1 MKLQQA
7 SEARPADR
15 AAELS
20 ALFDGECGIDES
32 RRLVKSAV
40 RDEGAR
46 KAWRLYSLI
55 GDGLRGDVSSARDLS
70 ADVMARLRND
80 PVVLAPRPLLVRRQ
94 HPFLALAA
102 SLAGVGVVGWLAL
115 ADGATP
121 SFPAGGLAAVPSA
134 PTFAR
139 VAAPAN
145 PLPSRAAQPVEDPA
159 RRGDM
164 SEYLLA
170 HHTQAASFRLG
181 DSTEH
186 VRTVSVTAGVPRP

>member
-1 MKLQQA
+1 MKLQ
-7 SEARPADR
+7 PVTDPLADER

-20 ALFDGECGIDES
+20 ALFDGESGIDDS
-32 RRLVKSAV
+32 RRIVKATA
-40 RDEGAR
+40 RDAAAR
-46 KAWRLYSLI
+46 ANWRLYALI
-55 GDGLRGDVSSARDLS
+55 GDELRGDAPAARDLT
-70 ADVMARLRND
+70 ADVMARLREE
-80 PVVLAPRPLLVRRQ
+80 PVVLAPRPLPVRHQ

-115 ADGATP
+115 VDASAP
-121 SFPAGGLAAVPSA
+121 VAPMGGLAAAPPA

-145 PLPSRAAQPVEDPA
+145 APAPAAVRPVEDRA